1 MKCYYSVILLIRKL
15 LSNDFLSTY
24 TCRVVTVF
32 LFSFVFTNN
41 LLLTL
46 LLMVTLTKII
56 MKKQLQLISGLIL
69 LFIMISGT
77 LQTQEFRTETDLLG
91 DIKVPADA
99 YYGAQAARAMQNFKI
114 SGQYINDYPDF
125 MKAWGMIKLATA
137 RANTEAGKMKPEKL
151 KMIEPACQD
160 LIDGKLL
167 DQFKIDLYQGGA
179 GTSAN
184 MNANEVIA
192 NRALELAGYKKGDYE
207 KISPNDDIN
216 MSQSTN
222 DTYPTALK
230 LTMLLQHD
238 KLKAEM
244 TRLKK
249 SFEKLGSK
257 YLEVVKMGRT
267 EFQDAVPMTVGQEF
281 YSYASMIDWE
291 IDNLDN
297 AAKSLEVLN
306 MGGTAIGTGLNTPDG
321 YQEFIIKNLRE
332 ITGYDLTNADDLIAA
347 TSSLHGFVVYS
358 SALKTLATTLS
369 KISNDL
375 IILSSGPR
383 NGIFEINLPPRQPG
397 SSIMPGKV
405 NPVIPELMALVSYR
419 VVGNDVTVNISA
431 SDGDLQLNAYEP
443 VVGLT
448 IFESQK
454 LLTNTM
460 KTFREDCID
469 GITVN
474 EDTDKKNLETTI
486 GIVTALNPVLGHH
499 VGDELAKEAKETG
512 KGILE
517 LVREKKLLTEEQ
529 IKEIFSVENL
539 TRLDKAKYN
548 NK

>member
-1 MKCYYSVILLIRKL
+1 MKKSLRLI
-15 LSNDFLSTY
+15 TG
-24 TCRVVTVF
+24 
-32 LFSFVFTNN
+32 FV
-41 LLLTL
+41 L
-46 LLMVTLTKII
+46 LLMI
-56 MKKQLQLISGLIL
+56 LITGSV
-69 LFIMISGT
+69 SS
-77 LQTQEFRTETDLLG
+77 QEYRTEKDLLG
-91 DIKVPADA
+91 EIKVPAEA
-99 YYGAQAARAMQNFKI
+99 YYGAQAARAMDNFQI

-125 MKAWGMIKLATA
+125 MKAWGMVKMAA
-137 RANTEAGKMKPEKL
+137 AEANTDAGKMSPDILKPIQK
-151 KMIEPACQD
+151 ACQE
-160 LIDGKLL
+160 LIDGKFL
-167 DQFKIDLYQGGA
+167 DQFRIDLYQGGA

-184 MNANEVIA
+184 MNANEVIG
-192 NRALELAGYKKGDYE
+192 NRALEIAGYHKGEYD
-207 KISPNDDIN
+207 KISPNDHVN

-230 LTMLLQHD
+230 LTMLMHND
-238 KLKAEM
+238 V
-244 TRLKK
+244 LKK
-249 SFEKLGSK
+249 ELASLIESFKNLGHK

-281 YSYASMIDWE
+281 FSYASMLEWE
-291 IDNLDN
+291 LANLEH
-297 AAKSLEVLN
+297 AEKSLLVLN
-306 MGGTAIGTGLNTPDG
+306 MGGTAIGTGLNTPKG
-321 YQEFIIKNLRE
+321 YHEYVIKHLRE
-332 ITGYDLTNADDLIAA
+332 ISGYDFENAADLIAA

-405 NPVIPELMALVSYR
+405 NPVVPELMALVSYR
-419 VVGNDVTVNISA
+419 VIGNDVTVNISA

-454 LLTNTM
+454 LLGNTI
-460 KTFREDCID
+460 KTFREDCVD
-469 GITVN
+469 GITIN
-474 EDTDKKNLETTI
+474 EDVDKRNLETTI

-529 IKEIFSVENL
+529 IQKILAPENMVG
-539 TRLDKAKYN
+539 LDKSKYK